1 MLRRESLDKQCII
14 GYNNKKTVRRWGAI
28 KTKRLIIKPL
38 DDASLGKL
46 LHRQTDPEL
55 IKAYGDM
62 FLGCRRQPAARLW
75 YTAWSISLYD
85 GTMVGDICFKGPPN
99 ERGEVEIGYGIL
111 DGHQGH
117 GYATEAVRAMC
128 TWGFSMPGCYFIQAQ
143 TEPGNRASERV
154 LEKSGF
160 RTAGSGSEGRL
171 WERERPSSATIPAFM
186 CFGMAVGL
194 AVGALAAN
202 NMELGI
208 CIGLVVGMTVGVI
221 FDLSDRRKRK
231 RK

>member
-1 MLRRESLDKQCII
+1 M
-14 GYNNKKTVRRWGAI
+14 RRWGAI

-62 FLGCRRQPAARLW
+62 LLGCCRQPAARLW

-160 RTAGSGSEGRL
+160 PLRAAVARADFGSASAHRLRPFPPSCVSVWLSVLPLVRLRRTTWS
-171 WERERPSSATIPAFM
+171 
-186 CFGMAVGL
+186 L
-194 AVGALAAN
+194 AYV
-202 NMELGI
+202 
-208 CIGLVVGMTVGVI
+208 
-221 FDLSDRRKRK
+221 
-231 RK
+231 

>member
-55 IKAYGDM
+55 IKAYSDM
-62 FLGCRRQPAARLW
+62 LLGCRRQPAARLW

-85 GTMVGDICFKGPPN
+85 GTMVGDIC
-99 ERGEVEIGYGIL
+99 
-111 DGHQGH
+111 
-117 GYATEAVRAMC
+117 
-128 TWGFSMPGCYFIQAQ
+128 FIQAQ

-208 CIGLVVGMTVGVI
+208 CIGLVVGMMVGVI